1 MYPLKVEL
9 TCDYKNKRKCKLLC
23 RVQSLVYIGIIID
36 AVIICLCLIIS
47 YYREKIIENALLVDY
62 FNNGHLI
69 RGLRKIERKP
79 YGHLIR

>member
-1 MYPLKVEL
+1 LYPLKVEL
-9 TCDYKNKRKCKLLC
+9 THDYKRYRKCKLC
-23 RVQSLVYIGIIID
+23 VQSLVYIGIIID
-36 AVIICLCLIIS
+36 ADIICLCLIIS
-47 YYREKIIENALLVDY
+47 YHREKIIENALLVDY